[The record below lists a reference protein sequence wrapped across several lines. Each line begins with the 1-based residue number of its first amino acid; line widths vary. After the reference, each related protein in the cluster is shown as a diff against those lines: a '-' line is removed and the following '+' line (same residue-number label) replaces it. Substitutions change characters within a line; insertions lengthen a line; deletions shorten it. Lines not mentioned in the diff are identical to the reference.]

1 MPSLQDYHV
10 PYPAAAPGQVR
21 KVIYLPRQNPT
32 VEQQHLRV
40 QIIPGRHEN
49 CDDGRLY
56 KLTGS
61 VTEETLQGWGY
72 SYYVVTLGD
81 IYAAH
86 RSSSDPARATTFVA
100 LDESPVIAYNSK
112 LPIVVYVPEGA
123 ELRYRIWTDDA
134 SLAQSIQQKPEAPA
148 LPQPHLVPVTEGQE
162 CPQELP
168 RCGAPSEYVRQDYK
182 ASMLSVEEVHRLSN
196 NTPPLIPSA
205 VHESAHEAHAA
216 PPLHSAVLEEHGR
229 PGMEHLEVCPKNNGS
244 EGREQ
249 PAEEAS
255 TLKQRSSSS
264 SSNLRHHS
272 ANESSPSRPRLS
284 STEYWPQENS
294 KTKRSPSATHKPR
307 RSTDSAAIEETG
319 VGTPKKNRSS
329 SGSAS
334 NKRKA
339 EDDVYEK
346 TMKNFWNRARS
357 DSPRKAS
364 ASSTKSGNGSKADPV
379 DGK

>member
-21 KVIYLPRQNPT
+21 KVIYLPQQNPT

-49 CDDGRLY
+49 CEDGRLY

-72 SYYVVTLGD
+72 SYYVVKLGD

-86 RSSSDPARATTFVA
+86 RSSSDPARVTTFVA
-100 LDESPVIAYNSK
+100 LDENPVIAYNSK

-123 ELRYRIWTDDA
+123 ELRYRIWTDDT
-134 SLAQSIQQKPEAPA
+134 SLVQSIQQQPEAPA
-148 LPQPHLVPVTEGQE
+148 LPQPHLVPVTERQE
-162 CPQELP
+162 CPHELP
-168 RCGAPSEYVRQDYK
+168 RCGAPGEYVTQDCK
-182 ASMLSVEEVHRLSN
+182 TSMLSVEEVHRLSSS
-196 NTPPLIPSA
+196 TPPLIPSA
-205 VHESAHEAHAA
+205 VRGSAHEAHAA
-216 PPLHSAVLEEHGR
+216 PPLHSAELEER
-229 PGMEHLEVCPKNNGS
+229 VCPVMEHLEVCPQNNGH

-255 TLKQRSSSS
+255 TLKRRSSSS
-264 SSNLRHHS
+264 SSSNPRHLS
-272 ANESSPSRPRLS
+272 ANEPSPSRPRLS

-307 RSTDSAAIEETG
+307 RSTDSATIEEAG
-319 VGTPKKNRSS
+319 VGAPKKNRSS
-329 SGSAS
+329 SSSAS
-334 NKRKA
+334 SKKKA
-339 EDDVYEK
+339 EDNVYEK

-364 ASSTKSGNGSKADPV
+364 ASSKKSGNGSKADP
-379 DGK
+379 